1 MLGSLWIAMQFFK
14 AEAYEQQFTGL
25 TSWLD
30 QGLTHLVI
38 IKRAHLLSDLYVMT
52 YDLAQMNT

>member
-1 MLGSLWIAMQFFK
+1 MQFFK

>member
-14 AEAYEQQFTGL
+14 AYQQQFTGL

-52 YDLAQMNT
+52 HDLAQMNT